1 MKKYTYVK
9 PILYNC
15 TTVSH
20 GFFWG
25 GGGGDFFLQKGK
37 AYATFYLEVCKKIIM
52 TCTKKI
58 GILKLYISLR
68 H

>member
-20 GFFWG
+20 GFFFFFG
-25 GGGGDFFLQKGK
+25 GGGLQKGK